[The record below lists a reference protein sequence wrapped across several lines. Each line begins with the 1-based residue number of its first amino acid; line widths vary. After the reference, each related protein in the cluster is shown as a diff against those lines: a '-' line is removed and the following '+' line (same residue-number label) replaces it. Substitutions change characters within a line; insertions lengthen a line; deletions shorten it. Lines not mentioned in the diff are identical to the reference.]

1 MVYFISISA
10 VFNVKDS
17 LNHFPRSDLSVCEK
31 EFETIW
37 VEIKPNHGKNILC
50 CCSYRHPNTDKEKF
64 IQYLDLVASKVAK
77 EKKLIYLMGNFNFDL
92 LQYEFDLL
100 QYDTD
105 NNSYDFLNSI
115 VENGMLPFIHQ
126 PTRIIDS
133 SATLIDNIFSNNI
146 EDESISGNLFIK
158 LSDHL
163 PQFVIIN
170 RTEDRHKQANFYKH
184 DYQKFDKE
192 SFQDDFSLQNW
203 ANLEKADLDASQ
215 KFDDFLWRVNSC
227 VNRHA
232 PLKKVVKKK
241 LKLSLKPW
249 ITNKI
254 IKMMHH
260 RDRLFSKWNN
270 DRLNGHF
277 QNAYKNLETAP
288 DRKSE
293 KASESITITISRYI
307 NQT

>member
-1 MVYFISISA
+1 M
-10 VFNVKDS
+10 
-17 LNHFPRSDLSVCEK
+17 
-31 EFETIW
+31 
-37 VEIKPNHGKNILC
+37 
-50 CCSYRHPNTDKEKF
+50 
-64 IQYLDLVASKVAK
+64 VASKVAK
-77 EKKLIYLMGNFNFDL
+77 EKKLIYLMGDFN
-92 LQYEFDLL
+92 FDLL

-163 PQFVIIN
+163 PQFLIIH

-203 ANLEKADLDASQ
+203 ANLEKVDLDASQ

-232 PLKKVVKKK
+232 PLKKLAKR
-241 LKLSLKPW
+241 
-249 ITNKI
+249 N
-254 IKMMHH
+254 
-260 RDRLFSKWNN
+260 
-270 DRLNGHF
+270 
-277 QNAYKNLETAP
+277 
-288 DRKSE
+288 
-293 KASESITITISRYI
+293 
-307 NQT
+307 

>member
-1 MVYFISISA
+1 M
-10 VFNVKDS
+10 
-17 LNHFPRSDLSVCEK
+17 
-31 EFETIW
+31 
-37 VEIKPNHGKNILC
+37 
-50 CCSYRHPNTDKEKF
+50 
-64 IQYLDLVASKVAK
+64 
-77 EKKLIYLMGNFNFDL
+77 
-92 LQYEFDLL
+92 
-100 QYDTD
+100 
-105 NNSYDFLNSI
+105 NSI

-133 SATLIDNIFSNNI
+133 SATLIDNIFSDNI

-163 PQFVIIN
+163 PQFLIIN

-203 ANLEKADLDASQ
+203 ANLEKVDLDASQ

-232 PLKKVVKKK
+232 PLKKVGKKK

-270 DRLNGHF
+270 DRLNAHF
-277 QNAYKNLETAP
+277 QNAYKKFRNRTRQEIRKSKQEYYDNYFKIHKSNLKKLWAGIQSIVNTKQRSHQLISQIKR
-288 DRKSE
+288 DRKDYNNL
-293 KASESITITISRYI
+293 KDTANIF
-307 NQT
+307 NNFL